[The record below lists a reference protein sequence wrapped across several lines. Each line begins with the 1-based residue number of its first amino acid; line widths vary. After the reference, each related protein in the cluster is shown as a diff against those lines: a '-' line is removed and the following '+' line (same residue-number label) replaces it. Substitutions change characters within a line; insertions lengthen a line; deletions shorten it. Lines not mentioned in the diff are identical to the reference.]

1 MKRID
6 LAQHRG
12 RWWALAD
19 VVMNLWVPYNLGNLL
34 TSNEPITFST
44 STLFH
49 IVNWSVGQLVSYLF
63 NQSVSQ

>member
-19 VVMNLWVPYNLGNLL
+19 VVMNLWVPYNVGNLL